1 MKNKHRKAG
10 EARGYLDSLV
20 IRGEELASFL
30 SRRNKPAQVSLDRIM
45 NLVEKAQNYQHTRIK
60 NGKPYVEKSPSHVEK
75 QERQR
80 EKCIARLW
88 ECYNQVLE
96 TEVMHPT
103 KKGKDE
109 TWNGAKQDPVTKKYV
124 SEPIYYYGDHFE
136 YVMGDELHG
145 YKAQGRTPIRDSNY
159 NGEKKGEDE

>member
-45 NLVEKAQNYQHTRIK
+45 NLVEKAQNYQHTRMK
-60 NGKPYVEKSPSHVEK
+60 NGKPYVEKSPSHIEK

-96 TEVMHPT
+96 SEVMHKS

-109 TWNGAKQDPVTKKYV
+109 TWNNAKRVGTSWV
-124 SEPIYYYGDHFE
+124 SEPLYFYGDQFD
-136 YVMGDELHG
+136 YVVGDETYG
-145 YKAQGRTPIRDSNY
+145 MKAQGRTPVSSSNY
-159 NGEKKGEDE
+159 DGEESEND

>member
-10 EARGYLDSLV
+10 QARGYLDSLV
-20 IRGEELASFL
+20 VRGEQLASYL
-30 SRRNKPAQVSLDRIM
+30 TRRNKPAQVSLERIM
-45 NLVEKAQNYQHTRIK
+45 NLVEKAQNYQHTRMK
-60 NGKPYVEKSPSHVEK
+60 NGKPYVEKSPSHIEK

-96 TEVMHPT
+96 SEVMHKS

-109 TWNGAKQDPVTKKYV
+109 TWNNAKRVGTSWV
-124 SEPIYYYGDHFE
+124 SEPLYFYGDQFD
-136 YVMGDELHG
+136 YVVGDETYG
-145 YKAQGRTPIRDSNY
+145 MKAQGRTPVSSSNY
-159 NGEKKGEDE
+159 DGEESEND